1 MSMTASLQARSANI
15 RLIDCRNSCLG
26 HGRFAFDRE
35 ENVRIRS
42 DRTPGYLRDA
52 AAKKL
57 KIVQNIIRARDRIGL
72 TQEEVS
78 LRLGKSKNFMSKVEG
93 LKRTVKAWELYDIA
107 DALETDAR
115 DLIGSPSRRELKA
128 KE

>member
-1 MSMTASLQARSANI
+1 M
-15 RLIDCRNSCLG
+15 
-26 HGRFAFDRE
+26 
-35 ENVRIRS
+35 
-42 DRTPGYLRDA
+42 RDA

-57 KIVQNIIRARDRIGL
+57 KIVQNIIRARDRLGL

-107 DALETDAR
+107 DALETDPR
-115 DLIGSPSRRELKA
+115 DLVGPPSRRERKA